1 MPVIP
6 KIGKQWIF
14 IVMIAILFFM
24 VLGLNSRIAEYFRL
38 TGQREEMLQRIENLK
53 ATQATLKPRSPT
65 PIQTRRLRMGTH
77 SNEWCSLATS
87 DHSAAT
93 QGFHPDINYLATPAP
108 PVGQNCRFGGNCC
121 SASNLTKSI
130 RIISNSKSVR

>member
-53 ATQATLKPRSPT
+53 ATQATLKTEIAYANSDKAVEEWART
-65 PIQTRRLRMGTH
+65 FERMVQPGDQVIIPLPPKDFT
-77 SNEWCSLATS
+77 
-87 DHSAAT
+87 
-93 QGFHPDINYLATPAP
+93 PDINYLATPAP
-108 PVGQNCRFGGNCC
+108 PIGQNWQIWWELLFGE
-121 SASNLTKSI
+121 
-130 RIISNSKSVR
+130 

>member
-53 ATQATLKPRSPT
+53 ATQATLKTEIAYANSDKAVEEWART
-65 PIQTRRLRMGTH
+65 FERMVQPGDQVIIPLPPKDFT
-77 SNEWCSLATS
+77 
-87 DHSAAT
+87 
-93 QGFHPDINYLATPAP
+93 PDINYLATPAP
-108 PVGQNCRFGGNCC
+108 PVGQNWQIWWELLFGE
-121 SASNLTKSI
+121 
-130 RIISNSKSVR
+130 